1 MKKILSALLFA
12 GMTLSAQAVTPLWL
26 RDVKISPDGSSI
38 AFTYKGDIFT
48 VPVAGGTAKR
58 LTTATSYESVPVW
71 SPDGKTIAFASDRE
85 GGQDVYVMSAEGGPA
100 KRITFNSAAEIP
112 QAFTP
117 DGKSVIYYA
126 SIQAPASSLIFPSSR
141 MGQLYSV
148 PAEGGRPRQILGV
161 PAHNVEFLPDGK
173 SFLYQDDKGIEN
185 EWRKHHTSSVT
196 RDVWMYDAKT
206 GNHTNLT
213 RHAGEARNPVLGG
226 DGQTV
231 YFLSERD
238 GGSFNVYSF
247 PLSEPTKV
255 AAVTNLKTHPVRF
268 LSRGANGTLAFSY
281 DGEIYT
287 MSDKG
292 GKPSKVKIDIVT
304 DDTDQT
310 MRRRVSSASQA
321 MPSPD
326 GKQMAFISHGDLFV
340 TSVEYPTTRQI
351 SNTPQGESYPS
362 WGSDNRSIYYT
373 SDRDG
378 HLNIYKA
385 TITRDEDPNFPNAT
399 LIEESPVFPA
409 SDKVSRQN
417 PLISPDGKRMAF
429 IQDGN
434 KIAVADLKT
443 KKVKL
448 LTNGETYTARNGGIT
463 LDWSPDSEWL
473 AATIDVHQ
481 RDPYYDIALIN
492 ANTGELIN
500 VTNDAYSNYNPRWV
514 MNGNAVIFES
524 DRYGMKSH
532 ASWGS
537 TGDILMAFTNQEAYD
552 RYRLSEEDFALLKEV
567 EKSQKKSA
575 AAPEKGKKDSK
586 KDKKDK
592 KKADK
597 KADKKDSDANASGKK
612 AEDKADKKIK
622 VESAGIQ
629 DRIVRLT
636 PFSSNVADAYVDND
650 GENFYFIAKVE
661 NDYDMW
667 KKSLRKGNTTQFKK
681 IGSAA
686 GIATDASGKKLF
698 LIGRDMR
705 KMSIPS
711 GSMSN
716 ITYNVSQ
723 EIDPVKEREYMFDY
737 IAEQE
742 AKRFLV
748 EDMFG
753 TDWKGLCKNS
763 RKFLPHINNNHDFS
777 EMASELLGELNVSHT
792 GCGYRA
798 GGSSQPTA
806 SLGVLYDMTY
816 TGDGL
821 RVAEVLKK
829 GPFDRV
835 NSKMKP
841 GSVITAIDGKS
852 LSGEAD
858 PLASLNNR
866 VRTKTLVAFTTP
878 SGEKVEEVI
887 LPVNNS
893 LVSGMLYD
901 RWVERN
907 RHIVDSLSK
916 GRLGYVHI
924 ESMDDESYR
933 RIYADVLGRYA
944 DRDGIVIDTRFN
956 GGGRLHE
963 DLEILFSGKKYLTQE
978 IRGVKSGEM
987 PSKRWLRPSIMIT
1000 CEANYSNAHGTPWMY
1015 KHNKLGKIV
1024 GMPVPGTMSSV
1035 NWVTLQDPSL
1045 YFGIPVVGFRTA
1057 EGNLL
1062 ENTQLEP
1069 DVKVAND
1076 PALIVKGHDDQL
1088 ITAVK
1093 TLLNDINKK

>member
-1 MKKILSALLFA
+1 MKKLLSALLFA
-12 GMTLSAQAVTPLWL
+12 GMTLSAGAVTPLWL
-26 RDVKISPDGSSI
+26 RDVKISPDGSTL

-48 VPVAGGTAKR
+48 VPVAGGSAKR

-85 GGQDVYVMSAEGGPA
+85 GGQDVYVMSSEGGPA
-100 KRITFNSAAEIP
+100 KRITFNSASEIP
-112 QAFTP
+112 QAFSP

-126 SIQAPASSLIFPSSR
+126 SIQAPAASLIYPSGR

-148 PAEGGRPRQILGV
+148 PAEGGRPRQILGS
-161 PAHNVEFLPDGK
+161 PAYNVEFLPDGK
-173 SFLYQDDKGIEN
+173 SFLYQDDKGVEN

-213 RHAGEARNPVLGG
+213 LHAGEARNPVLGG

-231 YFLSERD
+231 YFLSERN

-247 PLSEPTKV
+247 PLSDPSKV
-255 AAVTNLKTHPVRF
+255 SAVTNLKTHPVRF

-292 GKPSKVKIDIVT
+292 GKPAKVKIDIVT

-310 MRRRVSSASQA
+310 IRRRVSSASQA

-326 GKQMAFISHGDLFV
+326 GKQMAFISRGDLFV

-351 SNTPQGESYPS
+351 TNTPQGESHPS
-362 WGSDNRSIYYT
+362 WGSDNRTIYYT

-385 TITRDEDPNFPNAT
+385 TITREEDPNFPNAT

-492 ANTGELIN
+492 ANTGQLIN
-500 VTNDAYSNYNPRWV
+500 ITNDAYSNYNPRWV

-524 DRYGMKSH
+524 DRYGMKNH
-532 ASWGS
+532 ASWGA
-537 TGDILMAFTNQEAYD
+537 TADILMAFTNQEAYD
-552 RYRLSEEDFALLKEV
+552 RYRLSAEDFALLKEV

-575 AAPEKGKKDSK
+575 DKPEKGKKSDKKADKKEGKKDSK
-586 KDKKDK
+586 KADAKDGE
-592 KKADK
+592 KKAD
-597 KADKKDSDANASGKK
+597 
-612 AEDKADKKIK
+612 EKADKKIK
-622 VESAGIQ
+622 VEAEGIE

-636 PFSSNVADAYVDND
+636 PFSSSVADAYVDND
-650 GENFYFIAKVE
+650 GENFYFIAQVE
-661 NDYDMW
+661 NGYDMW
-667 KKSLRKGNTTQFKK
+667 KKGLRKGDTSQFKK

-686 GIATDASGKKLF
+686 GIVPDASGKNLF
-698 LIGRDMR
+698 IIGKDLR
-705 KMSIPS
+705 KMSLPS
-711 GSMSN
+711 GSMSS
-716 ITYNVSQ
+716 ITYNVTQ
-723 EIDPVKEREYMFDY
+723 ELDPAKEREYMYDY
-737 IAEQE
+737 IVEQE
-742 AKRFLV
+742 EKRFLV

-753 TDWKGLCKNS
+753 TDWKGLSKNS
-763 RKFLPHINNNHDFS
+763 RKFLPHINNNYDFS

-792 GCGYRA
+792 GCGYRS
-798 GGSSQPTA
+798 GGSYEPTA

-835 NSKMKP
+835 NSKMIP
-841 GSVITAIDGKS
+841 GSIITAIDGKS
-852 LSGEAD
+852 LSDETD

-887 LPVNNS
+887 LPVSNG
-893 LVSGMLYD
+893 LTSGILYD

-1000 CEANYSNAHGTPWMY
+1000 GEANYSNAHGTPWMY

-1057 EGNLL
+1057 DGNLL

-1076 PALIVKGHDDQL
+1076 PALLAKGHDDQL

-1093 TLLNDINKK
+1093 TLLEEVNKK

>member
-1 MKKILSALLFA
+1 MKKLFSALLLA
-12 GMTLSAQAVTPLWL
+12 GVTLSAGAATPLWM
-26 RDVKISPDGSSI
+26 RDVKISPDGKTI
-38 AFTYKGDIFT
+38 AFTYKGDIYT
-48 VPVAGGTAKR
+48 VPVTGGTARR
-58 LTTATSYESVPVW
+58 LTTSTSFESTPIW
-71 SPDGKTIAFASDRE
+71 SPDGKTIAFASDLE
-85 GGQDVYVMSAEGGPA
+85 GGQDIYVMSAEGGEA
-100 KRITFNSAAEIP
+100 KRITFNSTSEIP
-112 QAFTP
+112 EAFSP

-126 SIQAPASSLIFPSSR
+126 SIQAPASSLMYPSSR

-148 PAEGGRPRQILGV
+148 PVEGGRPHQILGT
-161 PAHNVEFLPDGK
+161 PAHNLAFLPDGK
-173 SFLYQDDKGIEN
+173 SFLYQDDKGTEN
-185 EWRKHHTSSVT
+185 EWRKHHTSSAT
-196 RDVWMYDAKT
+196 RDVWMYDAKS
-206 GNHTNLT
+206 GKHTNLT
-213 RHAGEARNPVLGG
+213 KHAGEARNPVLGG

-231 YFLSERD
+231 YYLSERN

-247 PLSEPTKV
+247 PLSDPSKV
-255 AAVTNLKTHPVRF
+255 TTVTSLKTHPVRF
-268 LSRGANGTLAFSY
+268 LSRGADGTLAFGY

-304 DDTDQT
+304 NDFDPT
-310 MRRRVSSASQA
+310 MRRRVSGASQA

-351 SNTPQGESYPS
+351 THTPQAESTPS
-362 WGSDNRSIYYT
+362 WGSDNRTIYYT

-385 TITRDEDPNFPNAT
+385 TIAREEDPNFANAT
-399 LIEESPVFPA
+399 LINEEPFFPTN
-409 SDKVSRQN
+409 DNVSRQN
-417 PLISPDGKRMAF
+417 PQISPDGKRMVF

-434 KIAVADLKT
+434 KIAVADLKS

-448 LTNGETYTARNGGIT
+448 LTHGETYTARNGGIS

-492 ANTGELIN
+492 ATTGELIN
-500 VTNDAYSNYNPRWV
+500 ITNDAYSNFNPRWV

-524 DRYGMKSH
+524 DRYGMKNH

-537 TGDILMAFTNQEAYD
+537 TADILMAFTNQEAYD
-552 RYRLSEEDFALLKEV
+552 RYRLSDEDFALLKEV

-575 AAPEKGKKDSK
+575 ATPEKGKKDAK
-586 KDKKDK
+586 KDAKKD
-592 KKADK
+592 DK
-597 KADKKDSDANASGKK
+597 NAENKDGEKDGEKKD
-612 AEDKADKKIK
+612 DKKIT
-622 VESAGIQ
+622 VEADGIQ

-636 PFSSNVADAYVDND
+636 PFSSNIADAYVDND

-661 NDYDMW
+661 KDYDMW
-667 KKSLRKGNTTQFKK
+667 KKSLRKGNTSQFKK
-681 IGSAA
+681 IGGAA
-686 GIATDASGKKLF
+686 SIVADAGGKNLF
-698 LIGRDMR
+698 LIGKELR
-705 KMSIPS
+705 KMSIP
-711 GSMSN
+711 GGNMTN
-716 ITYNVSQ
+716 ISFSATQ
-723 EIDPVKEREYMFDY
+723 EIDPSKEREYMYDY
-737 IAEQE
+737 ILDQE
-742 AKRFLV
+742 EKRFLV

-753 TDWKGLCKNS
+753 TDWKGLGKS
-763 RKFLPHINNNHDFS
+763 YRKFLPHINNNYDFS
-777 EMASELLGELNVSHT
+777 RMASELLGELNVSHT
-792 GCGYRA
+792 GSGYRA
-798 GGSSQPTA
+798 GGASAPTA
-806 SLGVLYDMTY
+806 SLGLLYDMNY

-829 GPFDRV
+829 GPFGRV
-835 NSKMKP
+835 SSKMKA
-841 GSVITAIDGKS
+841 GSIITAIDGKK
-852 LSGEAD
+852 LSADSD
-858 PLASLNNR
+858 PLATLNNR
-866 VRTKTLVAFTTP
+866 VNTKTLVAFTTP
-878 SGEKVEEVI
+878 EGEKVEEVV
-887 LPVNNS
+887 LPIS
-893 LVSGMLYD
+893 AGSHGDMLYK

-907 RHIVDSLSK
+907 RHIVDSLSG

-924 ESMDDESYR
+924 ESMNDESYR
-933 RIYADVLGRYA
+933 TIYADVLGRYA
-944 DRDGIVIDTRFN
+944 DREGIVIDTRFN

-963 DLEILFSGKKYLTQE
+963 DIEILFSGKKYLTQE

-1000 CEANYSNAHGTPWMY
+1000 GEANYSNAHGTPWMY

-1076 PALIVKGHDDQL
+1076 PALIVKGQDDQL

-1093 TLLNDINKK
+1093 TLLNDLKK

>member
-1 MKKILSALLFA
+1 MKKLFSALLLA
-12 GMTLSAQAVTPLWL
+12 GMTLSAHAVTPLWL
-26 RDVKISPDGSSI
+26 RDVKISPDGNTI

-48 VPVAGGTAKR
+48 VPAAGGSAKR
-58 LTTATSYESVPVW
+58 LTTATSYESAPIW

-100 KRITFNSAAEIP
+100 RRITFNSAAETP

-126 SIQAPASSLIFPSSR
+126 SIQAPASSLIYPSGR

-148 PAEGGRPRQILGV
+148 SADGGRPHQILGT
-161 PAHNVEFLPDGK
+161 PAYNVEFLPDGK
-173 SFLYQDDKGIEN
+173 SFLYQDDKGTEN

-206 GNHTNLT
+206 GKHTNLT
-213 RHAGEARNPVLGG
+213 KFAGEARNPVLGG

-231 YFLSERD
+231 YYLSERD

-247 PLSEPTKV
+247 PLSDPSKV
-255 AAVTNLKTHPVRF
+255 TTVTNLKTHPVRF

-292 GKPSKVKIDIVT
+292 GKPAKVKIDIVT
-304 DDTDQT
+304 DDAEQT
-310 MRRRVSSASQA
+310 IHRRVNGASQA

-351 SNTPQGESYPS
+351 TSIPQGESFPS
-362 WGSDNRSIYYT
+362 WGSDNRTIYYT

-378 HLNIYKA
+378 HPDIYKA
-385 TITRDEDPNFPNAT
+385 TITRKEDPNFANAT
-399 LIEESPVFPA
+399 LVEETAVFP
-409 SDKVSRQN
+409 SKDNIDRQN
-417 PLISPDGKRMAF
+417 PLVSPDGKRMAF
-429 IQDGN
+429 VQDGN

-443 KKVKL
+443 NKVKL
-448 LTNGETYTARNGGIT
+448 LTNGETCTSRNGDIT

-492 ANTGELIN
+492 VNSGELIN
-500 VTNDAYSNYNPRWV
+500 ITNDAYSNFNPRWV

-524 DRYGMKSH
+524 DRYGMKNH

-552 RYRLSEEDFALLKEV
+552 RYRLSDEDFALLKEV

-575 AAPEKGKKDSK
+575 DTPDKGKKDS
-586 KDKKDK
+586 

-597 KADKKDSDANASGKK
+597 KADKKNDKAADGKK
-612 AEDKADKKIK
+612 DGNKNEKKIT
-622 VESAGIQ
+622 VEAEGIQ

-636 PFSSNVADAYVDND
+636 PFSSHIADAYVDND
-650 GENFYFIAKVE
+650 GENLYFIARVE

-667 KKSLRKGNTTQFKK
+667 KKNLRKGNTSQFKK
-681 IGSAA
+681 IGSAS
-686 GIATDASGKKLF
+686 GIVPDASGKNLF
-698 LIGRDMR
+698 LIGNDMR
-705 KMSIPS
+705 KMSLP
-711 GSMSN
+711 GGN
-716 ITYNVSQ
+716 ITSISYSAIQ
-723 EIDPVKEREYMFDY
+723 EIDPAKEREYMYDY
-737 IAEQE
+737 ILDQE

-753 TDWKGLCKNS
+753 TDWKGLGKNS
-763 RKFLPHINNNHDFS
+763 RKFLPHINNNYDFA

-792 GCGYRA
+792 GCGYRP
-798 GGSSQPTA
+798 GGVKEPTA
-806 SLGVLYDMTY
+806 SLGLLYDMTY

-835 NSKMKP
+835 NSKMKA
-841 GSVITAIDGKS
+841 GSTITAIDGKS

-858 PLASLNNR
+858 PLAALNNR

-878 SGEKVEEVI
+878 DGKKVEEVI
-887 LPVNNS
+887 IPVNAGTVN
-893 LVSGMLYD
+893 GMLYN

-907 RHIVDSLSK
+907 RHIVDSLSG
-916 GRLGYVHI
+916 GRLGYVHL

-944 DRDGIVIDTRFN
+944 DRDGIIIDTRFN

-963 DLEILFSGKKYLTQE
+963 DIEILFSGKKYLTQE

-1000 CEANYSNAHGTPWMY
+1000 GEANYSNAHGTPWMY

-1045 YFGIPVVGFRTA
+1045 YFGIPIVGFRTA

-1093 TLLNDINKK
+1093 TLLKEIK